1 MNKLHITVI
10 AVLMAAFMLFTA
22 KSSSAAA
29 CELVDP
35 VQGMIDITCKN
46 AHLTVSGDGVRYLPL
61 PQDVSRN
68 TKLTID
74 WQQPFT
80 GNTIVASW
88 DSDNQMS
95 HFWQRIN
102 GVWTNNPDNAF
113 MQEIGD
119 TPHAVMGALRMP
131 NGQPGWAVGTLLD
144 LMIWNGGN

>member
-10 AVLMAAFMLFTA
+10 AVLMTALMLLSA

-46 AHLTVSGDGVRYLPL
+46 AHLTGSGDGVRYLPL

-74 WQQPFT
+74 WQQPFS

-88 DSDNQMS
+88 DSDNQM
-95 HFWQRIN
+95 
-102 GVWTNNPDNAF
+102 
-113 MQEIGD
+113 
-119 TPHAVMGALRMP
+119 
-131 NGQPGWAVGTLLD
+131 
-144 LMIWNGGN
+144 